1 MGTLSSAARDLA
13 VFSPVIRE
21 AAPYIAATTSLVKGA
36 QSYGD
41 QQKAQSLELAQLQ
54 QRQSANL
61 QDAQERAALSR
72 AELAAKNDA
81 AERDRKA
88 ALKRA
93 VARQRAQY
101 GAQGISTTT
110 GSSEAVLLG
119 LFGSSEDDAAEN
131 QRSNVISLS
140 AIDQD
145 LAAQNRLNI
154 IQRTQLK
161 ERQKLEKQSSIF

>member
-1 MGTLSSAARDLA
+1 MNDAR
-13 VFSPVIRE
+13 SH
-21 AAPYIAATTSLVKGA
+21 SN
-36 QSYGD
+36 
-41 QQKAQSLELAQLQ
+41 QKKSQSLELAQLRERQ
-54 QRQSANL
+54 QANL

-101 GAQGISTTT
+101 GAQGISTAT

-119 LFGSSEDDAAEN
+119 LFGTSEDDAAEN
-131 QRSNVISLS
+131 QRRNVISLS

-145 LAAQNRLNI
+145 LAAQNRLNV

-161 ERQKLEKQSSIF
+161 QRQKLEKQSSIF